1 MDKMVSLI
9 VSGGAITSIL
19 WWFFGKRQSAV
30 QIATEVD
37 GIQQIEITVDGGYSP
52 QVAQIKSGVP
62 ARLIF
67 NRKDPSGCLEEVL
80 LPDFGIS
87 KMLVLG
93 EKNIIDIGPQVP
105 GEYKYTCGMQM
116 FSGNVVV
123 K

>member
-1 MDKMVSLI
+1 MDKVVSLVASAAAILLI
-9 VSGGAITSIL
+9 V
-19 WWFFGKRQSAV
+19 WWFFGKRQSA
-30 QIATEVD
+30 TEVATDVD
-37 GIQQIEITVDGGYSP
+37 GVQQIEITVDGGYMP

-80 LPDFGIS
+80 LPGFGVS

-93 EKNIIDIGPQVP
+93 KKNIIDIGPQVP

-116 FSGNVVV
+116 FSGKVVV